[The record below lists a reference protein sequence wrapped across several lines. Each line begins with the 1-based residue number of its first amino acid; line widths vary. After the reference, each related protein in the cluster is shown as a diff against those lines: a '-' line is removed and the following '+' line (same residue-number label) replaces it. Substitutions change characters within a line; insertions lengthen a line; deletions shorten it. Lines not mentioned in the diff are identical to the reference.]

1 VAGDEAAT
9 DDPVEPVDPVD
20 PVELAP
26 ARAARPHAFL
36 RYTTARIALFVVAL
50 VLVWLV
56 RLASGALL
64 VIVALVVSGLA
75 SFALLGRQR
84 AEASAALFERRELR
98 RAQSAAKAA
107 REDDAE
113 PDES

>member
-1 VAGDEAAT
+1 MTAPDET
-9 DDPVEPVDPVD
+9 EPVADPS
-20 PVELAP
+20 P
-26 ARAARPHAFL
+26 AARPHAFL

-50 VLVWLV
+50 GLVWLV

-84 AEASAALFERRELR
+84 AEVSAALFERRER
-98 RAQSAAKAA
+98 RRSMIAA
-107 REDDAE
+107 RPSIQDDADRPE
-113 PDES
+113 DAAQYRDE

>member
-1 VAGDEAAT
+1 
-9 DDPVEPVDPVD
+9 VES
-20 PVELAP
+20 AP
-26 ARAARPHAFL
+26 ARAVRPHAFL

-64 VIVALVVSGLA
+64 VIVALFVSGLA
-75 SFALLGRQR
+75 SFVLLGRQR
-84 AEASAALFERRELR
+84 AEVSTALFERRER
-98 RAQSAAKAA
+98 GRSQVAAKAS

-113 PDES
+113 SDEVAVEGATGE

>member
-1 VAGDEAAT
+1 MTAPDET
-9 DDPVEPVDPVD
+9 EPVADPS
-20 PVELAP
+20 P
-26 ARAARPHAFL
+26 AARPHAVL

-50 VLVWLV
+50 GLVWLV

-84 AEASAALFERRELR
+84 AEVSAALFERRER
-98 RAQSAAKAA
+98 RRSMIAA
-107 REDDAE
+107 RPSIQDDADRPE
-113 PDES
+113 DAAQYRDE